1 MTHRPLD
8 RDPVILPPM
17 RSLVVTL
24 GFLALALAAAWQV
37 GALAPLMPA
46 LRGAVAP
53 LLGTPTAGPATTTGP
68 GGLRKCVA
76 GERVLYTDTACPPG
90 YATATVQGH
99 VNVVAPVTPVA
110 PASVPAARPAP
121 GTATEGT
128 LRDQMIDRVVNR

>member
-1 MTHRPLD
+1 
-8 RDPVILPPM
+8 M
-17 RSLVVTL
+17 RTLVFTL
-24 GFLALALAAAWQV
+24 GSLTLALAAAWHF

-46 LRGAVAP
+46 LRGAAAS
-53 LLGTPTAGPATTTGP
+53 LTGTPTADPARPAAATGP

-99 VNVVAPVTPVA
+99 VNVVAPVAPVA